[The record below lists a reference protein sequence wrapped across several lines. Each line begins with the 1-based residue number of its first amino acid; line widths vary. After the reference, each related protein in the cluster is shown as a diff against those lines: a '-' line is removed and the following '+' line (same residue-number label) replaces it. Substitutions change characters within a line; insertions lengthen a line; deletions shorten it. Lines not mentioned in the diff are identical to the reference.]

1 VHVEAANRVAACFRA
16 LKWEQLYDPVLPGIF
31 ITWAKR
37 TQIEFPPELEAAVA
51 ANGHVIED
59 WKSLYDKLCAS
70 IDERI
75 APWKEVATNQKH
87 WMTFSFIAMRW
98 WRKLMILTANARAF
112 AESWKR

>member
-1 VHVEAANRVAACFRA
+1 PEVVSWKVVQPHIQGSQFACDYARRRELAGRA
-16 LKWEQLYDPVLPGIF
+16 LQWKQLYDPVLPGIF

-37 TQIEFPPELEAAVA
+37 TEIEFPPELEAAVA

-75 APWKEVATNQKH
+75 APWKEVATKQ
-87 WMTFSFIAMRW
+87 
-98 WRKLMILTANARAF
+98 
-112 AESWKR
+112 AETLDDIVVHRDAL